1 MPALVRL
8 RLVLIHIAGGI
19 IGIWIGV
26 LIFMLISSIG
36 SYLFPPPACSGI
48 PLCGSSEILTLLTA
62 GVGGGA
68 IGAATGYRVP
78 QYLLRRPVI
87 FARLYG
93 YALVGSMLWI
103 VIGFLTFLA
112 VAMSGLERTIGWEI
126 TSAAVLT
133 LIGIL
138 IGLVRVGLVRDT

>member
-8 RLVLIHIAGGI
+8 RTVLIHIAGGV
-19 IGIWIGV
+19 IGIWVGV
-26 LIFMLISSIG
+26 LLFMLISVIG

-48 PLCGSSEILTLLTA
+48 PLCGSSEVLTLLVA
-62 GVGGGA
+62 GVSGGA
-68 IGAATGYRVP
+68 VGATTGYRVP
-78 QYLLRRPVI
+78 QYLLHRPVI
-87 FARLYG
+87 SARLYS

-112 VAMSGLERTIGWEI
+112 VAISGLERTLGWEI

-138 IGLVRVGLVRDT
+138 IGLVRIGLVRDT

>member
-8 RLVLIHIAGGI
+8 RTILIHIVGGV
-19 IGIWIGV
+19 IGIWVGV
-26 LIFMLISSIG
+26 LLFMLMHGIG

-48 PLCGSSEILTLLTA
+48 PLCGSSEVLILLVA
-62 GVGGGA
+62 GVSGGT
-68 IGAATGYRVP
+68 IGAATGYCVP
-78 QYLLRRPVI
+78 QYLLHRPVI
-87 FARLYG
+87 AARLYG

-103 VIGFLTFLA
+103 VIGLLTFLA
-112 VAMSGLERTIGWEI
+112 VAISGLERTIGWEI

-138 IGLVRVGLVRDT
+138 IGLVRIGLVRDA